1 MAIGRSRRIR
11 KGAAMLV
18 SMIILA
24 ALSAWAVSVC
34 CVSNVNLQLAE
45 NQRKA
50 DAARASAESG
60 LEVMRFWLGRF
71 SVPGTT
77 DPGQVFDLLASSFA
91 DDLSSNGVYNI
102 CPTYDGSTITVPAV
116 TLDSQQGR
124 FFTARIRQADAA
136 TIELEVTG
144 HCGSIS
150 KTIRV
155 NYNIGER
162 AHSVFDY
169 GVATRGALHLSG
181 NVELEG
187 VNVSVESDVFIESAN
202 SNLALSII
210 GNSHIA
216 GEVSIANPL
225 ATVDIQGGQASI
237 GGEKGDDALN
247 HVFIGVDPPEFPTP
261 NPSAFAAYATNVIDA
276 STDTSSDATFENVRI
291 AAGTNPTFNGN
302 VELKGIVFIETPNV
316 VTFAGNAEVTGI
328 VVGDGNVEDNSATNQ
343 INFLG
348 TVVSHG
354 VEELQGAQF
363 AGLQDQTG
371 TFLLAPGFHVSFGG
385 NFHTLNGAV
394 AANGIEFFGNAG
406 GTINGSVINY
416 SDVEMT
422 LSGNSDLYFNRSG
435 VTEVPAGFV
444 PEIVLEYD
452 PSSYCEVT
460 I

>member
-1 MAIGRSRRIR
+1 MAIGQSRRIR

-77 DPGQVFDLLASSFA
+77 DPGQVFDLLASSLA
-91 DDLSSNGVYNI
+91 DGLSSNGVYNI
-102 CPTYDGSTITVPAV
+102 CPTYDGSTISVPAV

-124 FFTARIRQADAA
+124 FFTARIRQVDAA
-136 TIELEVTG
+136 AIELEVTG

-150 KTIRV
+150 KTISV

-162 AHSVFDY
+162 ANSVFDY
-169 GVATRGALHLSG
+169 GGATRGTLHLSG

-216 GEVSIANPL
+216 GEVKIANPL

-371 TFLLAPGFHVSFGG
+371 TFLLAPGFQVSFGG

-452 PSSYCEVT
+452 PSSYCEVP